1 MNPTIILDK
10 GHLTNVVVCECGWR
24 EARGTVAAAWTSAA
38 RHLKEQHGNPS
49 AAWAARTYARRAAA
63 RETAKGSRRA

>member
-1 MNPTIILDK
+1 MEPNITLDK
-10 GHLTNVVVCECGWR
+10 GHLTNVVICDCGWR

-49 AAWAARTYARRAAA
+49 AAWAARTYARRAAE
-63 RETAKGSRRA
+63 REAAKGSPRA